1 MRTNACENS
10 SARVLHAVRHAAAAG
25 VAFAAAQ
32 LYDSGCVHVL
42 LGAGAGAD
50 SWVLDYHT
58 ENASSIY
65 ANTNTGVASTSS
77 FWQVC
82 DVT

>member
-1 MRTNACENS
+1 MRHT
-10 SARVLHAVRHAAAAG
+10 AAAG
-25 VAFAAAQ
+25 VAFAAARLFCLHHKPQ
-32 LYDSGCVHVL
+32 DCDSGCVHVL